1 MTPDGVGDGGFV
13 DGTLRLLVCDLDGTL
28 LEADGSISERT
39 RAAVQ
44 AAREA
49 GIRVAVATGRV
60 PVGIAR
66 VVRAL
71 DLDGPQI
78 TMHGALVIAPITGDT
93 VFSVTLSPDEVDE
106 LLAVAAEIDMPALL
120 CYPDGFRTNDLRQEV
135 IDLFVPFNE
144 PLPEEVKDLASLRAS
159 HPHKIAIWTGAKR
172 YDAALETARE
182 RLADRYAIT
191 SGDNRSIE
199 LLARGVDKGRAAGEL
214 ARWMGLSL
222 DEVGAIGDGTNDI
235 ELLAA
240 AHRSVAMRHARPEVR
255 QAADLVVP
263 DEMPDDAASA
273 IGLLLD
279 GALQS

>member
-44 AAREA
+44 AVREA

-106 LLAVAAEIDMPALL
+106 LLAVAAEIDMPVLL

-159 HPHKIAIWTGAKR
+159 HPHKIAIWTGAEQ

-182 RLADRYAIT
+182 RLGDRYAIT

>member
-1 MTPDGVGDGGFV
+1 MTGDGAGAGASA

-28 LEADGSISERT
+28 LEPDGSISERT
-39 RAAVQ
+39 RSAVH
-44 AAREA
+44 AVRHA

-60 PVGIAR
+60 PSGIAR

-78 TMHGALVIAPITGDT
+78 TMHGALVTAPIAGDT
-93 VFSVTLSPDEVDE
+93 VFSVTLGPDEVDE
-106 LLAVAAEIDMPALL
+106 LLAVAAEIDLPVLL

-144 PLPEEVKDLASLRAS
+144 PLPELVEDLASLRAS
-159 HPHKIAIWTGAKR
+159 HPHKIAIWTGAER
-172 YDAALETARE
+172 YEAALETARE
-182 RLADRYAIT
+182 RLGDRYAIT

-214 ARWMGLSL
+214 ASWMGLSL

-279 GALQS
+279 GALPS

>member
-1 MTPDGVGDGGFV
+1 MTADRAGGGASV
-13 DGTLRLLVCDLDGTL
+13 DGTLCLLVCDLDGTL

-44 AAREA
+44 AVRQS

-60 PVGIAR
+60 PIGIAS

-71 DLDGPQI
+71 DLEGPQI
-78 TMHGALVIAPITGDT
+78 TMHGALVIAPMTGET
-93 VFSVTLSPDEVDE
+93 VYSVTLGPDEVDE
-106 LLAVAAEIDMPALL
+106 LLAVAAEIDMPVLL

-144 PLPEEVKDLASLRAS
+144 PLPEEVKDLASLRFS
-159 HPHKIAIWTGAKR
+159 QPHKIAIWTGAER

-182 RLADRYAIT
+182 RLGDRYTIT

-279 GALQS
+279 GALRS